1 MMRLIPP
8 DLKLETDL
16 EEESAEEDAAA
27 WNTGEPRQ
35 CEGFIEYQTDKDLLM
50 REDIIRAEVV
60 NFNWA
65 KYTK

>member
-1 MMRLIPP
+1 MRLIPP

-35 CEGFIEYQTDKDLLM
+35 CEGFIEYQTEKDLLL
-50 REDIIRAEVV
+50 REDLIRAEEV
-60 NFNWA
+60 NINCS
-65 KYTK
+65 KYKK